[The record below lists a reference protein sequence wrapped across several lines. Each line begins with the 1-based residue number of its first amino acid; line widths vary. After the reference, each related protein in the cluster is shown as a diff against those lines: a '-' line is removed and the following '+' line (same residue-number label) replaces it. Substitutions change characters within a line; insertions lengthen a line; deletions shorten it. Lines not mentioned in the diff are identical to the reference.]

1 MPTKRLRSK
10 NAFFSLNAVD
20 YSDQIVD
27 LELVVETDA
36 PTTFTGPEGR
46 YFLRG
51 TGLASVKASTLH
63 RYLRSNPNVAA
74 IPFVFGP
81 GGETPS
87 ADNPVFT
94 GTVTL
99 GLEPNIKAGPY
110 GETSTFTIDIECD
123 DKPTEDLAP

>member
-1 MPTKRLRSK
+1 VATKRLRSK

-20 YSDQIVD
+20 YSDEIID
-27 LELVVETDA
+27 LELVVEEDT
-36 PTTFTGPEGR
+36 PTTLGGPEGR
-46 YFLRG
+46 YYLRG
-51 TGLASVKASTLH
+51 TAIASVKAATLH
-63 RYLRSNPNVAA
+63 RYLRSNPNTAGIA
-74 IPFVFGP
+74 FVFGP

-87 ADNPVFT
+87 ADNPVFN

-110 GETSTFTIDIECD
+110 GETSTFTIDMECD